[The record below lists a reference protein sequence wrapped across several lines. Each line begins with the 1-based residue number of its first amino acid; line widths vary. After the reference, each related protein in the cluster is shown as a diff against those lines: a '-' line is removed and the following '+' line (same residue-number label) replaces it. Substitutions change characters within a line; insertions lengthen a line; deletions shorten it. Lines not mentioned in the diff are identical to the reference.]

1 MREVVITGIG
11 QVPAGEHWD
20 VSLRSLAARAILAAQ
35 HEVPSLKP
43 QALYVGNLLGSVLSH
58 QANLGALLVDNTG
71 LGGIEASA
79 VESGGASGGAAL
91 RLGYLAVAS
100 GFVDTVI
107 VVGVEKMTD
116 KIGPGVEAALAESS
130 DADYEAIQG
139 LTLAGQAGL
148 VMQRYLHQYG
158 VERGAFAG
166 FAMLAHANAVANPNA
181 FFRKAIRAEAYHK
194 AEEVAS
200 PLNMYDIAPAVDGA
214 AALILTTP
222 EHVPADFGYQPV
234 RITGSSMVVDR
245 LALHDRPDPLAFD
258 AARLSVER
266 ACRMAGILPG
276 DADFFEL
283 TDSFSIYA
291 ALALEAAGF
300 AARGQ
305 APRMV
310 SAGQF
315 DLKSE
320 IPINTLG
327 GMKGRGYPVGAAGV
341 YQAVDAVTQL
351 RGTAGAG
358 QVAGARRALIQ
369 SLGGPAS
376 SAAVHVLEA

>member
-11 QVPAGEHWD
+11 QVPVGEHWD
-20 VSLRSLAARAILAAQ
+20 ISLRSLAARAILAAQ
-35 HEVPSLKP
+35 HEVPTLKP

-71 LGGIEASA
+71 LGGIEGTA

-100 GFVDTVI
+100 GYVDTVV

-116 KIGPGVEAALAESS
+116 MIGPGVESALAESG
-130 DADYEAIQG
+130 DADYEAVQG

-148 VMQRYLHQYG
+148 VMQRYLHQYAAQ
-158 VERGAFAG
+158 RADFAAFAL
-166 FAMLAHANAVANPNA
+166 LAHANAVANPNA
-181 FFRKAIRAEAYHK
+181 LFRKAIKAEAYQR

-200 PLNMYDIAPAVDGA
+200 PLNMFDIAPLADGA

-222 EHVPADFGYQPV
+222 EKVPADFAHAPV
-234 RITGSSMVVDR
+234 RITGSSLVVDR
-245 LALHDRPDPLAFD
+245 LALHDRTDPLAFD

-266 ACRMAGILPG
+266 ACRMAGMLPG
-276 DADFFEL
+276 DANFFEL

-291 ALALEAAGF
+291 ALALEAAGL
-300 AARGQ
+300 APRGQ
-305 APRMV
+305 AARLA
-310 SAGQF
+310 SAGEF
-315 DLKSE
+315 NLHSRL
-320 IPINTLG
+320 PINTLG
-327 GMKGRGYPVGAAGV
+327 GMKARGYPIGAAGV

-351 RGTAGAG
+351 RGAAGAS
-358 QVAGARRALIQ
+358 QVKDARRALIQ

-376 SAAVHVLEA
+376 SAVTHVLEA